1 MPNNKTNLDVVIQIK
16 QKEWLEEMAT
26 KHSLPD
32 ASKALRILIDYAIEE
47 GPENEIFNYIR
58 CRYCY

>member
-1 MPNNKTNLDVVIQIK
+1 MTNNKTNLNVIIQTQ
-16 QKEWLEEMAT
+16 QKEWLDEMAS

-32 ASKALRILIDYAIEE
+32 TSKALRILIDYAIEE
-47 GPENEIFNYIR
+47 GTETDIFDYVR